1 MTPLAADRI
10 RKLLGYG
17 LALGITLLLFR
28 VLGRTAGSAIG
39 AVPEPP
45 VQRRVI
51 LVRKGAVRLGVPAS
65 RQRLGHRTI
74 GIQTEDAVLEVGFQ
88 ELGVVVSQCRPLQMD
103 DEVNGDEAVGE
114 LRRPDFVGVD
124 CKRIGETMTRVEQ
137 DLVGC
142 PVIGMLLM
150 LGILVAL
157 PRFAALALTAC
168 GSDSLS
174 EGDASAT
181 PEASTSAPTVD
192 EALVAKLPESIK
204 SAGVIKIGTD
214 ATYQPNEFLDA
225 DGKTVIGM
233 DVDLF
238 DAVMAKFGVKTE
250 WVPSAFD
257 AIILGVQSG
266 KYDVGVSSFTVNNER
281 MAQAT
286 MVSYFKAGTQWV
298 TQKGNPKA
306 INPDDACGKTVA
318 VQKGT
323 VQADVDLPARQK
335 ACTDA
340 GKPEI
345 NVLVDAD
352 QAKVTASVQSG
363 KADAMLVD
371 LPPAIA
377 AVDLTGGTVEL
388 LGTQYDSAPYGYAVP
403 KDQTEFA
410 NAIVDALKALE
421 KDGTYKAINDKYFKI
436 NIFTME

>member
-1 MTPLAADRI
+1 MFRTRALALAA
-10 RKLLGYG
+10 
-17 LALGITLLLFR
+17 
-28 VLGRTAGSAIG
+28 V
-39 AVPEPP
+39 
-45 VQRRVI
+45 
-51 LVRKGAVRLGVPAS
+51 AS
-65 RQRLGHRTI
+65 T
-74 GIQTEDAVLEVGFQ
+74 
-88 ELGVVVSQCRPLQMD
+88 
-103 DEVNGDEAVGE
+103 
-114 LRRPDFVGVD
+114 
-124 CKRIGETMTRVEQ
+124 
-137 DLVGC
+137 
-142 PVIGMLLM
+142 
-150 LGILVAL
+150 
-157 PRFAALALTAC
+157 ALALTAC

-371 LPPAIA
+371 LPPAMWRCGS
-377 AVDLTGGTVEL
+377 TT
-388 LGTQYDSAPYGYAVP
+388 
-403 KDQTEFA
+403 
-410 NAIVDALKALE
+410 
-421 KDGTYKAINDKYFKI
+421 
-436 NIFTME
+436 

>member
-1 MTPLAADRI
+1 M
-10 RKLLGYG
+10 
-17 LALGITLLLFR
+17 FR
-28 VLGRTAGSAIG
+28 
-39 AVPEPP
+39 
-45 VQRRVI
+45 
-51 LVRKGAVRLGVPAS
+51 
-65 RQRLGHRTI
+65 
-74 GIQTEDAVLEVGFQ
+74 
-88 ELGVVVSQCRPLQMD
+88 
-103 DEVNGDEAVGE
+103 
-114 LRRPDFVGVD
+114 
-124 CKRIGETMTRVEQ
+124 TR
-137 DLVGC
+137 
-142 PVIGMLLM
+142 
-150 LGILVAL
+150 
-157 PRFAALALTAC
+157 ALALAAVASTALALSAC

-174 EGDASAT
+174 EGEASTTPDASA
-181 PEASTSAPTVD
+181 SAPAVD

-204 SAGVIKIGTD
+204 AAGVIKIGTD

-257 AIILGVQSG
+257 AIILGVQSS

-306 INPDDACGKTVA
+306 INPDDACGKTVG

-345 NVLVDAD
+345 IVLVDAD

-377 AVDLTGGTVEL
+377 AVDGTGGALEL
-388 LGTQYDSAPYGYAVP
+388 LGEQYDSAPYGYVLKKEDTAFG
-403 KDQTEFA
+403 E
-410 NAIVDALKALE
+410 AIVEALKQLE
-421 KDGTYKAINDKYFKI
+421 SEGKYLEILTEWKTEGGAINDFAV
-436 NIFTME
+436 NPTVS

>member
-1 MTPLAADRI
+1 MFRTRALALAA
-10 RKLLGYG
+10 
-17 LALGITLLLFR
+17 
-28 VLGRTAGSAIG
+28 V
-39 AVPEPP
+39 
-45 VQRRVI
+45 
-51 LVRKGAVRLGVPAS
+51 AS
-65 RQRLGHRTI
+65 T
-74 GIQTEDAVLEVGFQ
+74 
-88 ELGVVVSQCRPLQMD
+88 
-103 DEVNGDEAVGE
+103 
-114 LRRPDFVGVD
+114 
-124 CKRIGETMTRVEQ
+124 
-137 DLVGC
+137 
-142 PVIGMLLM
+142 
-150 LGILVAL
+150 
-157 PRFAALALTAC
+157 ALALTAC

-306 INPDDACGKTVA
+306 INPDDACGKNVPCRRAPCRPTS
-318 VQKGT
+318 T
-323 VQADVDLPARQK
+323 CPPARRR
-335 ACTDA
+335 ARM
-340 GKPEI
+340 P
-345 NVLVDAD
+345 
-352 QAKVTASVQSG
+352 ASRRSTSSST
-363 KADAMLVD
+363 
-371 LPPAIA
+371 PTRPR
-377 AVDLTGGTVEL
+377 
-388 LGTQYDSAPYGYAVP
+388 
-403 KDQTEFA
+403 
-410 NAIVDALKALE
+410 
-421 KDGTYKAINDKYFKI
+421 
-436 NIFTME
+436 